1 MRAAAT
7 PSRVTLDLGLLAAVI
22 SAAAFAS
29 SGPFAKSLLVT
40 GWSPTTIVTLRIG
53 IAALALAIPTALA
66 LRSRPGAV
74 RSSRGMILA
83 YGLMS
88 VAGCQVAYFNA
99 VARMPVAVALLLEYL
114 GILLV
119 VLWVWARTRVRPPAT
134 TVLGGV
140 LAMAGLAIV
149 LDVAGAGASAIDPIG
164 FLWGIGAAVGLA
176 AFFVVAAH
184 PSTDLPPVA
193 LACLGMGVG
202 TVALVALQLVRALPS
217 GWATADV
224 VIAGAN
230 LPWYAAILEL
240 ALIAAAAAY
249 LLGTIGARA
258 LGSTVA
264 SFVGLTEVLFAVILA
279 WLLLGELPGPAQ
291 LAGGALILAGVV
303 AVRIGELRPA
313 RISRRLAR

>member
-1 MRAAAT
+1 
-7 PSRVTLDLGLLAAVI
+7 
-22 SAAAFAS
+22 
-29 SGPFAKSLLVT
+29 
-40 GWSPTTIVTLRIG
+40 
-53 IAALALAIPTALA
+53 
-66 LRSRPGAV
+66 
-74 RSSRGMILA
+74 
-83 YGLMS
+83 
-88 VAGCQVAYFNA
+88 
-99 VARMPVAVALLLEYL
+99 
-114 GILLV
+114 
-119 VLWVWARTRVRPPAT
+119 
-134 TVLGGV
+134 
-140 LAMAGLAIV
+140 
-149 LDVAGAGASAIDPIG
+149 
-164 FLWGIGAAVGLA
+164 
-176 AFFVVAAH
+176 
-184 PSTDLPPVA
+184 
-193 LACLGMGVG
+193 MGVG